1 MMGRMEIIVDVARS
15 AQGHLAGT
23 VRPAGR
29 VERRDFHGVMDLLAC
44 LERIIDVD
52 ASIVPDAGTA
62 KESRPFPVRRGPA
75 GDTTGNPP
83 DPL

>member
-1 MMGRMEIIVDVARS
+1 MEIIIEVVRS
-15 AQGHLAGT
+15 PDGPLTGT
-23 VRPAGR
+23 VRR
-29 VERRDFHGVMDLLAC
+29 VDSLERRHFYGVMELLAC

-52 ASIVPDAGTA
+52 VSIVPDAGTA